1 MSQGQPKLDGKVVG
15 VSWNDAHFATDE
27 ADGSDVTHRPW
38 VYVTV
43 GILVKSDETGV
54 TVAQDEGED
63 GKYRSR
69 TFVPRAMVIQEW
81 DIGPVKPKRQRKR
94 VETKIAPQEQS

>member
-1 MSQGQPKLDGKVVG
+1 MHGEPRLEGKVVG
-15 VSWNDAHFATDE
+15 VVWNDAHYSTDE
-27 ADGSDVTHRPW
+27 QDASEITHRPW
-38 VYVTV
+38 IYVTV

-69 TFVPRAMVIQEW
+69 TFVPRAMIQQEW
-81 DIGPVKPKRQRKR
+81 DIGQVKPKKKR
-94 VETKIAPQEQS
+94 NHKEKTL

>member
-1 MSQGQPKLDGKVVG
+1 MTGKPKLDGKVVA
-15 VSWNDAHFATDE
+15 VSWNDAHYNTDE
-27 ADGSDVTHRPW
+27 VDGNDTTHRPW
-38 VYVTV
+38 VYVSV

-69 TFVPRAMVIQEW
+69 TFIPRGMVIDEW
-81 DIGPVKPKRQRKR
+81 TIGKVRPKPKRKYKLSTGN
-94 VETKIAPQEQS
+94 ELNPT